1 MKKLCFRFDVD
12 SYLCASRGV
21 PNLIKLAKKNGVHFT
36 FFYNMGRGIHIRSM
50 LKAKMKQN
58 NPQCAAKFSNI
69 YKLGLYGYMK
79 TSLINP
85 MVGTSYPEVIR
96 TAHDS
101 GHEIGL
107 HGGSNHG
114 EWMRNAHSWDANRIE
129 KEVDWGVSKLND
141 IGIINVTSFSSPG
154 WVAPPEL
161 SNVLAL
167 KGFNIV
173 ADRHGHGMEEIVK
186 IISNADK
193 ILNLVP
199 TNLLGEPAGVGY
211 IENLRASQ
219 MSDSEIIQKFKDDLQ
234 AVNQL
239 AVIYDHPYYAGI
251 RELSLLEA
259 MIHEAKSM
267 GFYLTTF
274 NKLI

>member
-12 SYLCASRGV
+12 SYLCAFRGV
-21 PNLIKLAKKNGVHFT
+21 PNLVKLAKKNGVHFT

-50 LKAKMKQN
+50 LKANMKQKN
-58 NPQCAAKFSNI
+58 SPCAAKFSNI
-69 YKLGLYGYMK
+69 YKLGLYDYIK

-85 MVGTSYPEVIR
+85 MVGTSYPEAIKV
-96 TAHDS
+96 AHDN

-107 HGGSNHG
+107 HGGINHG
-114 EWMRNAHSWDANRIE
+114 DWMRNAHSWDAKRIE
-129 KEVDWGVSKLND
+129 KEVDWGLSKLSD
-141 IGIINVTSFSSPG
+141 IGITKITSFSSPG
-154 WVAPPEL
+154 WVAPPQL
-161 SNVLAL
+161 SSVLSL
-167 KGFNIV
+167 KGFNII
-173 ADRHGHGMEEIVK
+173 ADRHGHRLEEIVK
-186 IISNADK
+186 IENNAEN

-199 TNLLGEPAGVGY
+199 TNLLGEPGGVGY

-219 MSDSEIIQKFKDDLQ
+219 MGDTEIIQKFRDDLEGI
-234 AVNQL
+234 NQL

-251 RELSLLEA
+251 KELSLLEA

-267 GFYLTTF
+267 GFHLTTF